1 MVEILDILGRSI
13 PVMIVAV
20 TGFVSLFVKQKTA
33 HKKMKNVDSKVEAA
47 IKSVTNDHPEHIRD
61 DMDKKHNNVVEIV
74 RSLQRSMDK
83 RFDILEERESIML
96 ERVGHIEAHANDEHR
111 NIWKAISSLRRNRN
125 ER

>member
-20 TGFVSLFVKQKTA
+20 TGFVSLFVKQRTTD
-33 HKKMKNVDSKVEAA
+33 KKIDNKVDAA

-61 DMDKKHNNVVEIV
+61 DMDRKHNNVVESV
-74 RSLQRSMDK
+74 KSLQRSMDK

-96 ERVGHIEAHANDEHR
+96 ERVGHLEAHANDEHR

>member
-1 MVEILDILGRSI
+1 MIEVLDILGRSI

-20 TGFVSLFVKQKTA
+20 TGFVSLFVKQRTTD
-33 HKKMKNVDSKVEAA
+33 KKIDNKVDAA

-61 DMDKKHNNVVEIV
+61 DMDRKHNNVVEIV

-96 ERVGHIEAHANDEHR
+96 ERVGHIEANANDEHR